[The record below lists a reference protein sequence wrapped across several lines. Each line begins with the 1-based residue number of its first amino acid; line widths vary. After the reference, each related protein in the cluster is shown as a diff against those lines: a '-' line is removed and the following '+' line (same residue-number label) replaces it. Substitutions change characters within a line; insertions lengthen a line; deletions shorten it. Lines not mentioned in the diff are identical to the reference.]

1 LTPSATKKKPPAST
15 NSKPTRTSASLEA
28 TITELRSNA
37 DTFHLD
43 PDKITVGGAGGGA
56 DLALLTA
63 VPKPKDL
70 PPVNGL
76 DCFPQALILFSAL
89 VNTASKGPATDR
101 FPDRK
106 TAKRHSPTTLMR
118 RKLPPMLFFHG
129 KSDRIHPL

>member
-1 LTPSATKKKPPAST
+1 
-15 NSKPTRTSASLEA
+15 
-28 TITELRSNA
+28 
-37 DTFHLD
+37 
-43 PDKITVGGAGGGA
+43 
-56 DLALLTA
+56 